1 MFRQAYQNG
10 KDCGKGSEWTDNIS
24 MVQDAHAFL
33 QVLDGTDGTTAYP
46 QFQVADFRADDR
58 HFAI

>member
-1 MFRQAYQNG
+1 
-10 KDCGKGSEWTDNIS
+10 

-33 QVLDGTDGTTAYP
+33 QVLNGTDGTTADP
-46 QFQVADFRADDR
+46 QFRVVDFRADDR